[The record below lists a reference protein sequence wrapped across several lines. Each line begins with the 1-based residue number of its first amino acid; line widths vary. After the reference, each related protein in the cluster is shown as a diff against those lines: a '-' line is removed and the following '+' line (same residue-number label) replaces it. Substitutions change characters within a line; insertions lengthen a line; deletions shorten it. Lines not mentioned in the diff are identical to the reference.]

1 MNIIK
6 DIDKYIDEIITLD
19 DKFYDQEYLWSNDY
33 QRKVYERNKESFIAV
48 IDNDKLIGYLNYLNI
63 REDKYNEIKSSN
75 IIIDEFA
82 LDDIIPFTNNNN
94 IVINSVVIDRNYQNT
109 DVIKYITDGLLD
121 KLKELENNGYRIKSL
136 DLTAIS
142 EDGAKFA
149 KNLGLDLY
157 KELEDGNKL
166 FIKEDNIISSIE
178 ESLNK
183 LKTSK

>member
-1 MNIIK
+1 MKVLK
-6 DIDKYIDEIITLD
+6 DIDKYIDEILTLD
-19 DKFYDQEYLWSNDY
+19 DEFYDQEYLWDNDY
-33 QRKVYERNKESFIAV
+33 QRKVYERNKDSFIAV

-63 REDKYNEIKSSN
+63 KEDKYNEIKTSN
-75 IIIDEFA
+75 IIIDEFN
-82 LDDIIPFTNNNN
+82 LEDIIPFTNNNN
-94 IVINSVVIDRNYQNT
+94 LIINSVVIDKKYQNT

-121 KLKELENNGYRIKSL
+121 KLKELESNGCHIKSL

-142 EDGAKFA
+142 NDGAKFA

-157 KELEDGNKL
+157 KNLDDGNRL
-166 FIKEDNIISSIE
+166 FIKEDNIVNSME

>member
-6 DIDKYIDEIITLD
+6 DIDKYIAEIITLD
-19 DKFYDQEYLWSNDY
+19 DKFNKEEYLWSNDY
-33 QRKVYERNKESFIAV
+33 QRKVYGRNKDSFIAV

-63 REDKYNEIKSSN
+63 KEDKYNQIKLSN
-75 IIIDEFA
+75 IIIDEFS
-82 LDDIIPFTNNNN
+82 LEDIIPFTNNNN
-94 IVINSVVIDRNYQNT
+94 IVINSVVIDKDYQNT

-121 KLKELENNGYRIKSL
+121 KLKELESNGYHINSI

-142 EDGAKFA
+142 SDGAKFA
-149 KNLGLDLY
+149 RNLGLDLY
-157 KELEDGNKL
+157 KELDDGNKL

-183 LKTSK
+183 IKASK